1 VPVTGPQPQPQP
13 QPQQATQQ
21 QPSPPRNDENI
32 GNLKKQ
38 ESPPEVD
45 GNR

>member
-1 VPVTGPQPQPQP
+1 VPVTGPQPQPQ
-13 QPQQATQQ
+13 QATQ